1 MGTLCSEL
9 AKEGHLSLSLYIKA
23 PVHSSKW
30 LTTLRLPLPLSRRW
44 LPLLLLITVKLQ
56 PSLRKSRPQRTEP
69 TGLTRRP
76 RSRRSS
82 PPTEPLTKLRRRRK
96 LPRKPLKKPPR
107 KPRRSPPRRPQRG
120 KLTLLARRRQ
130 LRRLPS

>member
-9 AKEGHLSLSLYIKA
+9 AKEGHLSLSLYVKA
-23 PVHSSKW
+23 PVHSSSKW

-69 TGLTRRP
+69 TALTRRP

-82 PPTEPLTKLRRRRK
+82 PPTEPLTKRRRRRK
-96 LPRKPLKKPPR
+96 LPRKPP
-107 KPRRSPPRRPQRG
+107 RSPLRKPQRG
-120 KLTLLARRRQ
+120 KLTLPARRRQ
-130 LRRLPS
+130 LRRL